1 MLCKETSTCING
13 TLIIIHYAYLTG
25 SSFIL
30 LCITPAYTE
39 CVVYFHNVTV
49 DKFVD
54 CHCLK
59 RCQIKYWIID
69 SLL

>member
-30 LCITPAYTE
+30 LCITPAYTTQ
-39 CVVYFHNVTV
+39 HNV
-49 DKFVD
+49 
-54 CHCLK
+54 
-59 RCQIKYWIID
+59 
-69 SLL
+69 